1 MSIGD
6 RQKTLWAM
14 VGLVLLL
21 GCDDALDRTF
31 CGVSGCELSE
41 EDWSKLSLL
50 ADLPATAPVDRSNR
64 YFGVPL
70 AEGLGQKF
78 FYDARF
84 SGNATQ
90 IDTLRRPAAGRAAKG
105 QPVTISCATCHDP
118 NRAGT
123 DVTSQPGNVSI
134 GAGQFDVNAQPTVN
148 AAFYTLAFWNGR
160 ADSLWAQAMA
170 ANEGGVSMNSD
181 RLHNVWVMA
190 DVYRGDYQ
198 TTFAPAMLP
207 MAGKSADVTAIVE
220 TDGARAGQCKIPAG
234 SCPTELGCRVPD
246 GNPTACWPRFPLH
259 GKPGTKAGCQAG
271 DAAEPFG
278 DAWDCMAKDDQQL
291 IMRAFV
297 NWAKA
302 IAAYEA
308 KLISRDSAFDQF
320 IHEGADSTAI
330 SLSAKRGARLFVGKA
345 ACTECHGTPLF
356 SDNSFHNVGTP
367 QVGAAV
373 PTEADCPA
381 GGVCDCVE
389 TPARTGGDGVMVPA
403 KEAKNCLPWGARDG
417 FVKLRGN
424 LFLRDSVWSDDMAD
438 DSRKYLVDQAR
449 DRLETVPRGAWRT
462 PTLRDVA
469 LTAPYMHNGVY
480 RSLEEVVAHYNA
492 GGSSNGVAAPAAQLR
507 PLFLSMEEQRDLVEF
522 LKTLTGSGVPVELRT
537 PPVLP

>member
-1 MSIGD
+1 MSAGD
-6 RQKTLWAM
+6 RKKTPWAM

-21 GCDDALDRTF
+21 GCDSVLDRTF

-41 EDWSKLSLL
+41 EEWAKLSTL
-50 ADLPATAPVDRSNR
+50 ADLPSTAPLDRSNR
-64 YFGVPL
+64 YFGVL
-70 AEGLGQKF
+70 AAETLGQKF

-181 RLHNVWVMA
+181 RLHNAWVLA
-190 DVYRGDYQ
+190 DFYRGDYQ
-198 TTFAPAMLP
+198 TTFGGAMLP
-207 MAGKSADVTAIVE
+207 MAGKSADVTANVE
-220 TDGARAGQCKIPAG
+220 TDGARAGQCKMPAG
-234 SCPTELGCRVPD
+234 SCPTDLGCRVPE

-259 GKPGTKAGCQAG
+259 GKPGTKAGCQPG

-291 IMRAFV
+291 VMRAFV

-308 KLISRDSAFDQF
+308 RLISRESAFDQF

-356 SDNSFHNVGTP
+356 SDNLFHNVGAP

-389 TPARTGGDGVMVPA
+389 SPAHTGSDGVMVAA

-417 FVKLRGN
+417 FTKLRSN

-449 DRLETVPRGAWRT
+449 ERLDSVPRGAWRT

-492 GGSSNGVAAPAAQLR
+492 GGSSNGVASPAPQLR